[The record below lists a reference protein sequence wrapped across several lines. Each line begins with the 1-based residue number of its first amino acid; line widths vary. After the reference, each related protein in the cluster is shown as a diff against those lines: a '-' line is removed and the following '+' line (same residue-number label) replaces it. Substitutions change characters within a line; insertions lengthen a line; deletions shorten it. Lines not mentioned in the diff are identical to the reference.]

1 MHFERFLHSGWCTWT
16 TTYFSFTRVK
26 QGSCNTSFGKIQQET
41 NTEQMLRMD
50 EKKFRKVKLSTLAK
64 QSNQL
69 CCSFKIGLACICRIL
84 MNKIISQSNV
94 RIREGWSNSN
104 TGWNQIIIC
113 HCSSVKTLTFLI
125 YGEGVKEERLL

>member
-1 MHFERFLHSGWCTWT
+1 M
-16 TTYFSFTRVK
+16 K
-26 QGSCNTSFGKIQQET
+26 QGSCNASFGKIHEET

-84 MNKIISQSNV
+84 MNKIISQSRV
-94 RIREGWSNSN
+94 IWESERDEVI
-104 TGWNQIIIC
+104 
-113 HCSSVKTLTFLI
+113 LTQA
-125 YGEGVKEERLL
+125 ETKLLYAIVALLRY